1 MNLSIKT
8 KKIAIF
14 FGLFFLF
21 SMASAQGIVHCG
33 NPDQEPCTLVDL
45 FILVGNV
52 IDFLLLNLL
61 IPLAVLWVTIAG
73 VTMVTSAGDPTKFE
87 KAKKMLF
94 YSVVGVLVAL
104 MSFIIVETFVKTLKG
119 ESLWILRW
127 FQ

>member
-33 NPDQEPCTLVDL
+33 NPDQEPCNLVDL